1 MRVRVIVDGKDKWLH
16 DYRDIEEWL
25 ESCGTSFDEMF
36 GAFTQC
42 SDYEDE
48 IENLRNCVEEQEMI
62 ADGHLQDLQMLC
74 EELSAIADKLRSNK
88 KGRGY
93 TKNDLANA
101 IDYAISCVSSI

>member
-1 MRVRVIVDGKDKWLH
+1 
-16 DYRDIEEWL
+16 
-25 ESCGTSFDEMF
+25 
-36 GAFTQC
+36 
-42 SDYEDE
+42 
-48 IENLRNCVEEQEMI
+48 MI